1 MSVTR
6 DEETGDVIVKLVN
19 GSETAA
25 AVNIAV
31 KGASTAGIADVTVLQ
46 SDDVNAAN
54 TMSGENVSP
63 EKYTLGINSTF
74 GYTAEARS
82 VTVLRIR
89 TK

>member
-1 MSVTR
+1 
-6 DEETGDVIVKLVN
+6 
-19 GSETAA
+19 
-25 AVNIAV
+25 
-31 KGASTAGIADVTVLQ
+31 
-46 SDDVNAAN
+46 
-54 TMSGENVSP
+54 MSGENVSP